1 MRFLLS
7 LLLLGLLGI
16 VHALHSSG
24 GRLLVVIEEATE
36 KEKYSTF
43 WGDLE
48 GERTLLQQ
56 HPQTSVE
63 ESMAKMHHNSSWI
76 PNFVRI
82 AQK

>member
-7 LLLLGLLGI
+7 LLSLGLLGL
-16 VHALHSSG
+16 VHALRSSS
-24 GRLLVVIEEATE
+24 GRLLVVIEEAAE

-56 HPQTSVE
+56 HPPTLS
-63 ESMAKMHHNSSWI
+63 
-76 PNFVRI
+76 
-82 AQK
+82 